1 MRITKT
7 VIAIAAVGILTG
19 CTALKEKTVAIE
31 SKVYG
36 VDLQVPNLYSS
47 SSIACLKLGVII
59 TRFADAPEG
68 GEVDMSTTYNDISFW
83 TGSGNGTTTFKIK
96 GPAIKTEEEAT
107 KTEEK

>member
-1 MRITKT
+1 MRIAKA
-7 VIAIAAVGILTG
+7 VAAIAMVGILTG

-36 VDLQVPNLYSS
+36 VDLQVPNLNSS

-83 TGSGNGTTTFKIK
+83 TGSGDGTTTFKIK
-96 GPAIKTEEEAT
+96 GAPAKAEEEAA
-107 KTEEK
+107 KTE

>member
-1 MRITKT
+1 MRIAKA
-7 VIAIAAVGILTG
+7 VAAIAMVGILTG
-19 CTALKEKTVAIE
+19 CTALKEKTVALE

-36 VDLQVPNLYSS
+36 IDLQVPNLNSS

-83 TGSGNGTTTFKIK
+83 TGSGDATTTFKIK
-96 GPAIKTEEEAT
+96 GAPAKAEEEPAKTE
-107 KTEEK
+107 

>member
-1 MRITKT
+1 MRIAKA
-7 VIAIAAVGILTG
+7 VAAIAMMGILTG
-19 CTALKEKTVAIE
+19 CTALKEKTVALE

-36 VDLQVPNLYSS
+36 VDLQVPNLNSS

-83 TGSGNGTTTFKIK
+83 TGSGDGTTSFKIK
-96 GPAIKTEEEAT
+96 GPSAKSEEVPT
-107 KTEEK
+107 KTE

>member
-1 MRITKT
+1 MRIAKA
-7 VIAIAAVGILTG
+7 VAAIAMVGILTG
-19 CTALKEKTVAIE
+19 CTALKEKTVALE

-36 VDLQVPNLYSS
+36 IDLQVPNLNSS

-96 GPAIKTEEEAT
+96 GAPAKAEEESAKTE
-107 KTEEK
+107 

>member
-1 MRITKT
+1 MKIAKA
-7 VIAIAAVGILTG
+7 VAAIAMVGILTG
-19 CTALKEKTVAIE
+19 CTALKEKTVALE

-36 VDLQVPNLYSS
+36 IDLQVPNLNSS

-83 TGSGNGTTTFKIK
+83 TGSGDGTTSFKIK
-96 GPAIKTEEEAT
+96 GPSAKSEEVPAKTE
-107 KTEEK
+107 